1 MVMLS
6 ACGGKDDPII
16 NPDKPIA
23 EEHAICFSS
32 SKEEGEELVT
42 RARETSSRTR
52 VSADVDNTRA
62 NTPLNRDFVVYGYK
76 QVGGATQLVIDGYTV
91 QYLSGS
97 ANTSADNTHDYFY
110 VGGEQTL
117 KYWDFAAS
125 EYHFWGMY
133 EKTTGLATFSG
144 SNNETL
150 TIHGVQ
156 LKTGEPDP
164 ADDVLFSAV
173 NVRQPVSPDVV
184 RLLFK
189 RPYAKLRVLFYTSET
204 IEDDSDNIELTKL
217 SFAPDPSATTPL
229 VNQVYGKG
237 DVEVTYPLPNDNCS
251 GDAKESIVVQNLS
264 SPSDYL
270 SFKDVTL
277 TQTAGISSNTAVTAK
292 VDDSEGEYY
301 YPLPMGELNPAFT
314 MKVCINGDDELKTAV
329 VPAVYMRWQA
339 NYLYTYIFKITEAG
353 KKIEFYD
360 VKIDPWKYG
369 GSQEEEWRNW

>member
-6 ACGGKDDPII
+6 ACGGKDDPVI
-16 NPDKPIA
+16 NPDKPTA

-42 RARETSSRTR
+42 RAHEGSSRTR
-52 VSADVDNTRA
+52 VSADVDDTRA
-62 NTPLNRDFVVYGYK
+62 NTPMNRDFVVYGYK
-76 QVGGATQLVIDGYTV
+76 HVGGATQLVFNGYTV
-91 QYLSGS
+91 HYLSGS

-117 KYWDFAAS
+117 KYWDFAAT

-133 EKTTGLATFSG
+133 EKTDGLATFSG
-144 SNNETL
+144 SKNEIL
-150 TIHGVQ
+150 TIPEVQ

-189 RPYAKLRVLFYTSET
+189 RPYAKLRVMFYTSET
-204 IEDDSDNIELTKL
+204 IEDDSDNIELTQL
-217 SFAPDPSATTPL
+217 TFAPDPSASSPL
-229 VNQVYGKG
+229 VNKVYGEG
-237 DVEVTYPLPNDNCS
+237 NVVVTYPLPNDDCS
-251 GDAKESIVVQNLS
+251 GDAKESVMVENLN
-264 SPSDYL
+264 SPSDCL
-270 SFKDVTL
+270 TFEDVTL
-277 TQTAGISSNTAVTAK
+277 TKTAGISSKTAVTAK
-292 VDDSEGEYY
+292 VDALGAEYY

-314 MKVCINGDDELKTAV
+314 MKVCINGDTELKTAV